1 MVSNLLL
8 PWSFRSVGVSQS
20 DHSLTAHR
28 SGTAP
33 TSLYRDNSSS
43 GLECTFLCQELRWE
57 LSLKENAS
65 DWLDDPL
72 EDLIN
77 NTPDSS
83 KVSLMAANLNR
94 SNN

>member
-1 MVSNLLL
+1 L
-8 PWSFRSVGVSQS
+8 R
-20 DHSLTAHR
+20 
-28 SGTAP
+28 
-33 TSLYRDNSSS
+33 
-43 GLECTFLCQELRWE
+43 QELRLE
-57 LSLKENAS
+57 LELKENAS

-94 SNN
+94 GNN

>member
-1 MVSNLLL
+1 MSNLLL

-33 TSLYRDNSSS
+33 TSLNRDNSWS
-43 GLECTFLCQELRWE
+43 GLEWTCLRQELKLE
-57 LSLKENAS
+57 LSRKENAS

-77 NTPDSS
+77 KTPDSS
-83 KVSLMAANLNR
+83 KVSLMAVNLNR
-94 SNN
+94 GNK